1 MSFFATFSS
10 SYLNLDEIKL
20 GELVLNIRDPNEAF
34 CPYFPI
40 TLTESDYDCRLFGE
54 VGGSN
59 KDERSS
65 SFSAMLTKLVT
76 LGVHSN
82 KMDEETIR
90 AKQAKT
96 YGLKNHE
103 PYLQRQLKDKKTMDW
118 VLTHRRNKDIYMII
132 GYHTVVDAKV
142 NNNHWLDKQMEV
154 KATIPASEAA
164 LPGSSNTP
172 IGQAMDVGLDAK
184 GSHKRDQAISFLA
197 PGERIIGIKYR
208 KLRLAEVKSDTVNEG
223 IGSQHRASDKVDS
236 SFEIT
241 LENKDKWIRFTARDP
256 VNSGPV
262 TEKPVKELGDERD
275 TGIIISCSFADMSE
289 TDLHDIMQV
298 DYDLE
303 FDQYEI
309 GVFPRTMGGQEAAPQ
324 EAVTR
329 GDKLVVE
336 DESHEKS
343 LWVFIDDR
351 KVA

>member
-1 MSFFATFSS
+1 MSFFTTFSS
-10 SYLNLDEIKL
+10 SYLNIDEIKL

-40 TLTESDYDCRLFGE
+40 TLTGSDYTCRPFRE

-59 KDERSS
+59 KDERPS

-76 LGVHSN
+76 LGLHSN

-96 YGLKNHE
+96 YGLKNYE
-103 PYLQRQLKDKKTMDW
+103 PYLQRQLKDKNTMDW

-142 NNNHWLDKQMEV
+142 NNNYRLNQQLEV
-154 KATIPASEAA
+154 KATVPASEAA

-172 IGQAMDVGLDAK
+172 IGQAMDVGLDAN
-184 GSHKRDQAISFLA
+184 GSRNRDQAISFLA

-208 KLRLAEVKSDTVNEG
+208 KLRLVEVKSDTVNG
-223 IGSQHRASDKVDS
+223 GVSSKHHASDKVDS

-241 LENKDKWIRFTARDP
+241 LEDKDKWIRFTARDP
-256 VNSGPV
+256 VNPGPV
-262 TEKPVKELGDERD
+262 TGKPMKGLSDEGD
-275 TGIIISCSFADMSE
+275 TGIKISCSFADISE

-303 FDQYEI
+303 SDQYEI
-309 GVFPRTMGGQEAAPQ
+309 GVFPKTTGGQEAPQ
-324 EAVTR
+324 ETVTG
-329 GDKLVVE
+329 GDKLE
-336 DESHEKS
+336 DEGHEES
-343 LWVFIDDR
+343 LWVFIDD
-351 KVA
+351 KDV